1 MPAAEKKTTK
11 KITKKK
17 SNFRR
22 AARVI
27 TKGRLYVTATFN
39 NTIVSVTDEKGDV
52 LCWETTGGSGF
63 TGSRKSTP
71 YAATITVENAVNKA
85 KNNYGMNQMDVY
97 LKGPGPGRDVAL
109 RVLRA
114 QGIKIS
120 LIADLTPV
128 PHNGTRP
135 RKARN

>member
-1 MPAAEKKTTK
+1 MAEASKKRINKKKKTNY
-11 KITKKK
+11 KK
-17 SNFRR
+17 STQTV
-22 AARVI
+22 A
-27 TKGRLYVTATFN
+27 KGRLYVSATFN
-39 NTIVSVTDEKGDV
+39 NTLVSVTDEKGNV
-52 LCWETTGGSGF
+52 LCWESTGGSGF
-63 TGSRKSTP
+63 SGSRKSTP

-114 QGIKIS
+114 QGIKVS
-120 LIADLTPV
+120 MIADLTPV

>member
-1 MPAAEKKTTK
+1 MAKANSK
-11 KITKKK
+11 TKKK
-17 SNFRR
+17 NN
-22 AARVI
+22 RVVPR
-27 TKGRLYVTATFN
+27 GRMYVSATFN
-39 NTIVSVTDEKGDV
+39 NTLVSITDEKGAV
-52 LCWETTGGSGF
+52 VCWASTGGAGF

-85 KNNYGMNQMDVY
+85 KTFGMNEMDVY

-114 QGIKIS
+114 QGIKVS
-120 LIADLTPV
+120 MIADTTPI

-135 RKARN
+135 RKAKHNR